1 MRNKKLLAGLIVV
14 LGVFFVLSV
23 FVPSGLA
30 AERIVQF
37 NNSACA

>member
-1 MRNKKLLAGLIVV
+1 MHNKKLLAGLIIG
-14 LGVFFVLSV
+14 LGMLFVLSA